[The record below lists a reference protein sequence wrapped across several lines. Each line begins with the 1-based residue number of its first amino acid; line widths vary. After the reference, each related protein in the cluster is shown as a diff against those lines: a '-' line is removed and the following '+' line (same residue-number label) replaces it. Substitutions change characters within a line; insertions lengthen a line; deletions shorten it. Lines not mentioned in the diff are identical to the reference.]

1 MTGSTDCGTSTEV
14 TGFEGLGKYT
24 LFVSANVN
32 VVIHPVSLCQQ
43 NEWSSLMFYIK
54 VQSA

>member
-1 MTGSTDCGTSTEV
+1 MTSSIGCGISTEV
-14 TGFEGLGKYT
+14 TGFEGLVKYS
-24 LFVSANVN
+24 LFVSANVI

-43 NEWSSLMFYIK
+43 NEWALLMFYIK